1 MTEHHLY
8 WTADTT
14 LQMSSAL
21 PDISTDVATDVSPV
35 PEPGTWALLATGLAG
50 IGLWSRR
57 RART

>member
-1 MTEHHLY
+1 
-8 WTADTT
+8 
-14 LQMSSAL
+14 MSSAL